1 MLTNSAT
8 TKKKKQSLQFT
19 NTVSRKNDA
28 IKQANG
34 LGYDV
39 LLDMIEVKW
48 LGKPQTL
55 YRFENSVNKTK
66 FYVGFNRNQK
76 SVMFTE
82 LQFDNNFGLAW
93 VTINMQE
100 KHDIN

>member
-1 MLTNSAT
+1 MSKSSAT
-8 TKKKKQSLQFT
+8 TKKKKLTLQLT
-19 NTVSRKNDA
+19 NTISRRNDA

-39 LLDMIEVKW
+39 LLDTVEVKW
-48 LGKPQTL
+48 LGKAQPL
-55 YRFENSVNKTK
+55 YRFQNSINKNQ

-82 LQFDNNFGLAW
+82 LQFNNNFGLDW